1 MAAGVADQIAQ
12 AVWNGGSGSFAG
24 NGTSGI
30 YLWGAQLET
39 GSTATAYQRVT
50 DQYNVTEAG
59 VSSVSYLFFNAN
71 NFSMA
76 TPSINFA
83 TATSDGQARRNLL
96 TFPTAFD
103 DAVWTKTRSSISAN
117 AAVAPD
123 GTTTADKLV
132 EDTTAASTHNT
143 TSAVLTLASASTTT
157 LSLYVKAAE
166 RTWCRIADGG
176 VTSGGAF
183 VNLSTGQFGTIE
195 AGVTASSI
203 QNVGNGWYR
212 VSVTGVLA
220 GTSSQV
226 LVQIATG
233 NGTTSYTG
241 DGTSGILVWGAQL
254 ETGTTATAFQNI
266 GTDKMTVFA
275 GVRKLSD
282 VNAGIVVESSVNP
295 LSQNGAFGLFAPD
308 NNGAATFGFL
318 SRGSALASVSVGSL
332 SAPITRVAT
341 FLADISGDSL
351 IGRLNGVQV
360 GQSSADQGTGT
371 FGNYPL
377 YIGARNNASLFF
389 SGHLYS
395 LIVRGA
401 QSNSIFTTAPEAWVA
416 GKTGVVIA

>member
-1 MAAGVADQIAQ
+1 
-12 AVWNGGSGSFAG
+12 
-24 NGTSGI
+24 
-30 YLWGAQLET
+30 
-39 GSTATAYQRVT
+39 
-50 DQYNVTEAG
+50 
-59 VSSVSYLFFNAN
+59 VSSVSYLFFDGVND
-71 NFSMA
+71 SLA

-123 GTTTADKLV
+123 GTTTADKLI
-132 EDTTAASTHNT
+132 EDTTASNTHNT

-254 ETGTTATAFQNI
+254 ETGTTASAFQNI

-275 GVRKLSD
+275 GVRLFTTASY
-282 VNAGIVVESSVNP
+282 AVVGETSANYDTNNGVITIGSTSSSVLFGSKGT
-295 LSQNGAFGLFAPD
+295 LSSLPQPSQ
-308 NNGAATFGFL
+308 TFPVTAVLTGI
-318 SRGSALASVSVGSL
+318 G
-332 SAPITRVAT
+332 
-341 FLADISGDSL
+341 DISGDNAVL
-351 IGRLNGVQV
+351 RRNGTQAA
-360 GQSSADQGTGT
+360 QASADQGTGT
-371 FGNYPL
+371 YGNYVL
-377 YIGARNNASLFF
+377 NVGSRNGSGSFLN
-389 SGHLYS
+389 GHLYS

-401 QSNSIFTTAPEAWVA
+401 QSNTGQISSTETWVA
-416 GKTGVVIA
+416 GKTGITI